1 MGSYVFDPTAKDSY
15 VLVQWS
21 GSSKTFWNGSD
32 FVDDLKQALQ
42 FTNYGEAAQT
52 LWNKIDEKHV
62 KARIV
67 PMPLSAL
74 RSDLEGV
81 T

>member
-1 MGSYVFDPTAKDSY
+1 MGSYVFDPTAKDNY

-21 GSSKTFWNGSD
+21 GSGKTFWNGSD
-32 FVDDLKQALQ
+32 FVEDLKQALQ
-42 FTNYGEAAQT
+42 FQNYGEAAQT
-52 LWNKIDEKHV
+52 LWNKIDEKYV
-62 KARIV
+62 KSRIV

-74 RSDLEGV
+74 R